1 MNENENPWKD
11 FEVGFVRK
19 NDGKI
24 VNVKLYDVFKQFC
37 HADFINNEV
46 HINGET
52 LIADSFR
59 KPYYEVKLSIQKNCI
74 NSGNGAYQLNGN
86 TYDTDQRFVM
96 EKDSIVQS
104 TLLPDQNSLV
114 KGVRD
119 ENQNQVQHENN
130 IVNLRMDNDH
140 VITIDFVSNQQQ

>member
-1 MNENENPWKD
+1 MNENETDWTKL
-11 FEVGFVRK
+11 EIGFVRK

-24 VNVKLYDVFKQFC
+24 VNVKMYDMFKDFC

-59 KPYYEVKLSIQKNCI
+59 KPYYEVALSVQKNCI
-74 NSGNGAYQLNGN
+74 DGGNGSYQINGT
-86 TYDTDQRFVM
+86 TYDANQIFAV
-96 EKDSIVQS
+96 EKNSSVQS
-104 TLLPDQNSLV
+104 TLMPDLNSSV

-119 ENQNQVQHENN
+119 ENQNQVEHENN
-130 IVNLRMDNDH
+130 IVTLRMETDH
-140 VITIDFVSNQQQ
+140 VIIIDYAAK